1 MRKLKNTVSTHPL
14 DLPAKLRRE
23 YDIFLTQPLKD
34 IFNTCLMEQKFPDLW
49 KIEYVTPIP
58 KQPRPENISHLRKI
72 ACTSD
77 YSKLFEAFLKE
88 WILNDIEDKL
98 DPSQFGGRSG
108 SGTEHLIVSYIDRI
122 LKLLDSRS
130 AKTAVI
136 AAAADFMTAFDRTD
150 PTRTAAK
157 FIKIGVR
164 PSLIP
169 ILISYLSDRKM
180 IVKYK
185 GAESNPQNLVGGG
198 PQGTLLGG
206 LQYIVSSD
214 DCSQEKVSE
223 SDRFKYF
230 DDLNIVEFII
240 LTEVLIEYPVMEH
253 VPSDVG
259 INQKYLPVNCFDLQN
274 KLDDISDW
282 KEENLMAL
290 NESKSFYIII
300 QGQRRNSLQ
309 D

>member
-1 MRKLKNTVSTHPL
+1 MLPSYLPSQIPPQVTEEEIYAKMRKLKNTVSTHPL

-130 AKTAVI
+130 AKTAVV

-150 PTRTAAK
+150 PTRTAA
-157 FIKIGVR
+157 
-164 PSLIP
+164 
-169 ILISYLSDRKM
+169 
-180 IVKYK
+180 
-185 GAESNPQNLVGGG
+185 
-198 PQGTLLGG
+198 
-206 LQYIVSSD
+206 
-214 DCSQEKVSE
+214 
-223 SDRFKYF
+223 
-230 DDLNIVEFII
+230 
-240 LTEVLIEYPVMEH
+240 
-253 VPSDVG
+253 
-259 INQKYLPVNCFDLQN
+259 
-274 KLDDISDW
+274 
-282 KEENLMAL
+282 
-290 NESKSFYIII
+290 
-300 QGQRRNSLQ
+300 
-309 D
+309 